1 MALSRSFTQPKQA
14 LDHPSTITP
23 VQSPMHE
30 KMHPKIQQL
39 IDHYKLET
47 LPVEGTLFASTYVSS
62 IKTTDGNPIGTAII
76 GLYANDLNSYSS
88 FHRLQHDELWHFYAG
103 DPLRLVLLHPDGSNE
118 DVILGPDFAAGQQV
132 QFTVPAHSWQAG
144 HTLESGYS
152 LFGCTM
158 APGFTGACFE
168 GGEINALLEQYPSR
182 TADIRRLCSTHGETR
197 MPEGYT
203 Q

>member
-1 MALSRSFTQPKQA
+1 
-14 LDHPSTITP
+14 
-23 VQSPMHE
+23 MHQN
-30 KMHPKIQQL
+30 IQQL

-47 LPVEGTLFASTYVSS
+47 LPVEGTLFASTYVSRL
-62 IKTTDGNPIGTAII
+62 KTETGDPISTAII
-76 GLYANDLNSYSS
+76 GLYANNPNSFSS

-103 DPLRLVLLHPDGSNE
+103 DPLRLVLLHPDGSSR
-118 DVILGPDFAAGQQV
+118 DVILGPDFAAGQYV
-132 QFTVPAHSWQAG
+132 QFTVPAHTWQAG
-144 HTLESGYS
+144 QTLGAYS

-168 GGEINALLEQYPSR
+168 GGEMNALLEQHPDR
-182 TADIRRLCSTHGETR
+182 ADDIRRLSAIHGETR

>member
-1 MALSRSFTQPKQA
+1 MPKKTQ
-14 LDHPSTITP
+14 
-23 VQSPMHE
+23 HE
-30 KMHPKIQQL
+30 NIQRL
-39 IDHYKLET
+39 IDYYQLEV
-47 LPVEGTLFASTYVSS
+47 LPVEGTLFTSTYVSS
-62 IKTTDGNPIGTAII
+62 QKTETGDPISTAII
-76 GLYANDLNSYSS
+76 GLYAKNPTSFSS

-103 DPLRLVLLHPDGSNE
+103 DPLRLVLLHPNGSSE
-118 DVILGPDFAAGQQV
+118 DVILGPDFVAGQHV

-144 HTLESGYS
+144 QTCGEYS

-168 GGEINALLEQYPSR
+168 GGEIDALLEQYPNR
-182 TADIRRLCSTHGETR
+182 ANDIRRLSASHGETR

>member
-1 MALSRSFTQPKQA
+1 
-14 LDHPSTITP
+14 
-23 VQSPMHE
+23 MHQN
-30 KMHPKIQQL
+30 IQQL

-47 LPVEGTLFASTYVSS
+47 LPVEGTLFTSTYVSRQ
-62 IKTTDGNPIGTAII
+62 KTETGDPISTAII
-76 GLYANDLNSYSS
+76 GLYAKNPNSFSS

-103 DPLRLVLLHPDGSNE
+103 DPLRLVLLHPDGSSE
-118 DVILGPDFAAGQQV
+118 DVILGPDFAAGQCV

-144 HTLESGYS
+144 HVLESGEYS

-168 GGEINALLEQYPSR
+168 GGEMNALLGQYPDR
-182 TADIRRLCSTHGETR
+182 ADDIHRLSATHGETR